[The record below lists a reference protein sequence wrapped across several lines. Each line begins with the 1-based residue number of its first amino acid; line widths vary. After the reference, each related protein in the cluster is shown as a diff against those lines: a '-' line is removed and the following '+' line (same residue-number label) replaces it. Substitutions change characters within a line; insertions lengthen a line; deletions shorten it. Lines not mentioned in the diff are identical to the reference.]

1 MLANA
6 AQQLESTNLAT
17 TISPTVGMPIEQ
29 ALSALLGH
37 WASIVSK
44 MAQAHFSIRLLA
56 RKYGAKKVE
65 ELYKKLSNY
74 N

>member
-1 MLANA
+1 
-6 AQQLESTNLAT
+6 
-17 TISPTVGMPIEQ
+17 
-29 ALSALLGH
+29 LGH